1 MKNLVFAG
9 VATTALVLAAFPAI
23 ASDSF
28 VSSPIGVSAAAIAN
42 VSVAA
47 NGVENTGMSMP
58 KMGGMPMGG
67 MHMPKTGGMPMGGM
81 HMPKMGGMPNMPHP
95 NMGGNHG
102 SHGQW
107 QGARNAPGG
116 YSSYRQPFR
125 GYILPSYWV
134 NPSFYIGGY
143 SNYGLR
149 APTSGYNW
157 SRYYDDAVLTDNRG
171 YVYDSVNNVPWD
183 NYPANNGPV
192 PYAQPEYAPALS
204 TDQGVYRDY
213 DLPANSETEA
223 GTYQGQWTGAY
234 VDPQRQTY
242 RGEWAGTYTNDEG
255 QVYEGT
261 YRGTSVGA
269 PVYTN
274 GAGNGSNYGYAPVA
288 PPHYAVPAPMA
299 APSSPGAPYQAAPYQ
314 AAPYQ
319 QAPAYYS
326 TPRGYESY
334 ERCLK
339 GRGIAGGAIGAI
351 IGAVAGNRIA
361 GHGDRLVG
369 SLIGGGVGA
378 LAGVGIEKAV
388 NKCERYLPVPQQ
400 QYRPAPQGYYP
411 AQPQSYYPQQQP
423 YGYGWYYQQQA
434 PVTTVTVVPGNVVTT
449 TTTTEE
455 VVYDNVY
462 TRVPMKGKGLRRPVA
477 TRTTCGC

>member
-9 VATTALVLAAFPAI
+9 VATSALLLLAPAVS

-28 VSSPIGVSAAAIAN
+28 ASAPSGSSAMAIAN
-42 VSVAA
+42 VSLTA
-47 NGVENTGMSMP
+47 NGAENTGMQMP
-58 KMGGMPMGG
+58 GMGGMKMPHMGG
-67 MHMPKTGGMPMGGM
+67 MKPSMGGM
-81 HMPKMGGMPNMPHP
+81 KMPHMGGMNKGNMPRPNMQRP
-95 NMGGNHG
+95 NIGSYHG
-102 SHGQW
+102 SRGQW

-149 APTSGYNW
+149 APTYGYNW

-183 NYPANNGPV
+183 DYPANNGPI
-192 PYAQPEYAPALS
+192 PHAQPEYAPTLS

-213 DLPANSETEA
+213 DLPANAETEA

-269 PVYTN
+269 PVYADGTDN
-274 GAGNGSNYGYAPVA
+274 GGNYGYAPVA
-288 PPHYAVPAPMA
+288 PPHHPAPVA
-299 APSSPGAPYQAAPYQ
+299 EPAPAGAPYQAAPHH
-314 AAPYQ
+314 AAPYPQ
-319 QAPAYYS
+319 QAPANYA

-361 GHGDRLVG
+361 GRGDRLVG

-411 AQPQSYYPQQQP
+411 QQQP

-455 VVYDNVY
+455 VVYDTVY
-462 TRVPMKGKGLRRPVA
+462 ARTPMKGKGLRRPVA
-477 TRTTCGC
+477 TRKTCGC